1 MPSAVLEQQ
10 HRADLPSLGF
20 GLTLAIDGLP
30 PHFRALLDER
40 WPRGLP
46 GAAAAA
52 AAPSPIAA
60 HLSLSAAPG
69 PVGLPPSE
77 LVAVELTWLGPTRA
91 ELRTNGAELSLDLA
105 AQGLHAEGRI
115 DAERP
120 RGAVEAAVRAV
131 TTVALARRG
140 VLLLH
145 ASAVAHTAAD
155 QPDQAD
161 AVVLLGASGAGK
173 TTTARRLGREGLRR
187 LSDDLIAVDLAASPP
202 VLHRLPF
209 ERAGRAQAAPA
220 GEVAACRGGAVVHK
234 GASAARI
241 TPHPDPVRA
250 WTEALIVLPPAPG
263 DAGRLLDAIERL
275 CRLPLAVF
283 EAPPSGPL
291 RPAALAWIASL
302 RGAPPFPLDSPAPA
316 PQARPGSMTAE
327 RDAEHGQG
335 RRIERAP
342 NVAWRVLDGA
352 AVLVAPSSPSIQT
365 LNEVG
370 TLIWQLADGRP
381 VAEIVDAVVNEFEV
395 ERIQASADVE
405 SFVRDLEGRGWLVSR
420 PPPAGR

>member
-1 MPSAVLEQQ
+1 MAVPEQH

-20 GLTLAIDGLP
+20 GLTLALDGLA

-40 WPRGLP
+40 WPRDLP
-46 GAAAAA
+46 GSAA
-52 AAPSPIAA
+52 AAPLPIAA
-60 HLSLSAAPG
+60 HLALSAAPG

-77 LVAVELTWLGPTRA
+77 LVAVELTWLSPTRA
-91 ELRTNGAELSLDLA
+91 ELRTNGAELTLDLTDH
-105 AQGLHAEGRI
+105 GLRGEGRL
-115 DAERP
+115 DVERP

-131 TTVALARRG
+131 TTIALARRG

-145 ASAVAHTAAD
+145 ASAVAHPAGA
-155 QPDQAD
+155 QPAQPAPPD

-187 LSDDLIAVDLAASPP
+187 LADDLIAVDLAASPP

-209 ERAGRAQAAPA
+209 ERAGRAQAARA
-220 GEVAACRGGAVVHK
+220 GEVAVCRGGAVVHK
-234 GASAARI
+234 GAAAARI
-241 TPHPDPVRA
+241 SPHPDPVRA

-263 DAGRLLDAIERL
+263 DAGRLLDAVARL

-291 RPAALAWIASL
+291 GPAVLPWIASL
-302 RGAPPFPLDSPAPA
+302 RGATPFPLDSPAPA
-316 PQARPGSMTAE
+316 PQARPGDMTAE
-327 RDAEHGQG
+327 RDPKT
-335 RRIERAP
+335 RIERAP

-395 ERIQASADVE
+395 ERTQASADVE
-405 SFVRDLEGRGWLVSR
+405 RFVQDLEGRGWLVSR
-420 PPPAGR
+420 PPAADR